1 MSFDKNVFIEAIRGN
16 DREYVVKDKVGI
28 ILGRFFLKDLDSKNK
43 KVDVKFKFYK
53 EDNYKLMKE
62 TLRKIL
68 KVLFAEKDIYKINLF
83 VSDIKNFNA
92 YLDLGFM
99 LEGILSDN
107 VCNNGIQKD
116 EYIMGINI
124 NDFNDNV
131 KLVQFQLNTERLAL
145 RNLTPE
151 NTEEMLDYYIRN
163 EEHLRQYEPTRDSGF
178 YTYEGQKEILT
189 ESFRQFIDGTSIDLG
204 IFKDEKLIGKI
215 KLSNIVYGILRN
227 AFVGYSIDKEHQGK
241 GYMKEALNTVCSYA
255 FEEMGLHRL
264 EASTLMDNSRS
275 QGVLK
280 ACGFNELGISE
291 KYLYINGEWRDH
303 KIFYKVNDDL

>member
-53 EDNYKLMKE
+53 EYNYKLMKE

-99 LEGILSDN
+99 LEGILSYN

-124 NDFNDNV
+124 NDFSDKV

-163 EEHLRQYEPTRDSGF
+163 EEHLRQYEPTRDSSF

>member
-124 NDFNDNV
+124 NDFNDKV

-145 RNLTPE
+145 RNLTPD

-264 EASTLMDNSRS
+264 EASTLIENSRS

>member
-1 MSFDKNVFIEAIRGN
+1 MSFDNNVFIEAIRGN

-28 ILGRFFLKDLDSKNK
+28 ILGRFFLKELDSKNK
-43 KVDVKFKFYK
+43 KVDVKFRFYK

-62 TLRKIL
+62 TLKKIL
-68 KVLFAEKDIYKINLF
+68 KGLFAKKDIYKINLF
-83 VSDIKNFNA
+83 VSDINNFNA

-107 VCNNGIQKD
+107 VYNNGIQKD

-124 NDFNDNV
+124 NDFNDKV
-131 KLVQFQLNTERLAL
+131 KLVQFQLNTERLIL

-227 AFVGYSIDKEHQGK
+227 AFVGYSIDKEYQGK
-241 GYMKEALNTVCSYA
+241 GYMKEVLNTVCSYA

-264 EASTLMDNSRS
+264 EASTLIENSRS

-291 KYLYINGEWRDH
+291 KYLYINGEWKDH
-303 KIFYKVNDDL
+303 KIFYKVNNDL

>member
-53 EDNYKLMKE
+53 EYNYKLMKE

-124 NDFNDNV
+124 NDFNDKV

-178 YTYEGQKEILT
+178 YTYEGQREILT

>member
-99 LEGILSDN
+99 LEGVLSDN

-124 NDFNDNV
+124 NDFNDKV

-163 EEHLRQYEPTRDSGF
+163 EEHLRHYEPTRDSGF

>member
-124 NDFNDNV
+124 NDFNDKV

-227 AFVGYSIDKEHQGK
+227 AFVGYSIDKEHQGR

>member
-53 EDNYKLMKE
+53 EYNYKLMKE

-124 NDFNDNV
+124 NDFNDKV

-241 GYMKEALNTVCSYA
+241 GYMKEAINTVCSYA

>member
-99 LEGILSDN
+99 LEGILSYN

-124 NDFNDNV
+124 NDFNDKV
-131 KLVQFQLNTERLAL
+131 KLVQFQLNTERLTL

>member
-53 EDNYKLMKE
+53 EYNYKLMKE

-107 VCNNGIQKD
+107 ICNNGIQKD

-124 NDFNDNV
+124 NDFNDKV
-131 KLVQFQLNTERLAL
+131 KLVQFQLNTERLTL

-227 AFVGYSIDKEHQGK
+227 AFVGYSID
-241 GYMKEALNTVCSYA
+241 M
-255 FEEMGLHRL
+255 
-264 EASTLMDNSRS
+264 
-275 QGVLK
+275 
-280 ACGFNELGISE
+280 
-291 KYLYINGEWRDH
+291 
-303 KIFYKVNDDL
+303 

>member
-53 EDNYKLMKE
+53 EYNYKLMKE

-68 KVLFAEKDIYKINLF
+68 KVLYAEKDIYKINLF

-124 NDFNDNV
+124 NDFNDKV

-264 EASTLMDNSRS
+264 EASTLIENSRS

>member
-124 NDFNDNV
+124 NDFNDKV

-264 EASTLMDNSRS
+264 EASTLIENSRS

-303 KIFYKVNDDL
+303 KIFYKVNGDL

>member
-92 YLDLGFM
+92 YLDLGFV

-124 NDFNDNV
+124 NDFNDKV

-178 YTYEGQKEILT
+178 YTYDGQKEILT

>member
-1 MSFDKNVFIEAIRGN
+1 MSFDKNILIEATRGN

-28 ILGRFFLKDLDSKNK
+28 ILGRFYLKEIDSKNK
-43 KVDVKFKFYK
+43 KADVKFKFYK

-62 TLRKIL
+62 TLSKIL
-68 KVLFAEKDIYKINLF
+68 KVLFAKKDIYKVNMY
-83 VSDIKNFNA
+83 VSDINNFNA

-99 LEGILSDN
+99 LEGIISDN
-107 VCNNGIQKD
+107 VCSNGNQKD

-124 NDFNDNV
+124 NDFTDKV
-131 KLVQFQLNTERLAL
+131 KIVQFQLNTRRLVL

-151 NTEEMLDYYIRN
+151 HTQEMLDYYIKN
-163 EEHLRQYEPTRDSGF
+163 ENHLKQFEPTRDSSF

-215 KLSNIVYGILRN
+215 KLSNIVYGILRS
-227 AFVGYSIDKEHQGK
+227 AFVGYSIDKDHQGK
-241 GYMKEALNTVCSYA
+241 GYMKEVLRKVCNYA

-264 EASTLMDNSRS
+264 EASTLLENERS
-275 QGVLK
+275 QSVLK
-280 ACGFNELGISE
+280 ACDFEELGVSR

-303 KIFYKVNDDL
+303 KIFYKINESL

>member
-124 NDFNDNV
+124 NDFNDKV

-145 RNLTPE
+145 RNLTPD

-264 EASTLMDNSRS
+264 EASTLMENSRS

-303 KIFYKVNDDL
+303 KIFYNVNDDL

>member
-124 NDFNDNV
+124 NDFNDKV
-131 KLVQFQLNTERLAL
+131 KLVQFQLNTERLTL

>member
-107 VCNNGIQKD
+107 VFNNGIQKD

-124 NDFNDNV
+124 NDFNDKV

>member
-53 EDNYKLMKE
+53 EYNYKLMKE

-124 NDFNDNV
+124 NDFNDKV

-264 EASTLMDNSRS
+264 EASTLIENSRS

>member
-124 NDFNDNV
+124 NDFNDKV

-280 ACGFNELGISE
+280 ACGFNELGVSE

>member
-124 NDFNDNV
+124 NDFNDKV

-163 EEHLRQYEPTRDSGF
+163 EEHLRQYEPTTDSGF

-264 EASTLMDNSRS
+264 EASTLIENSRS

>member
-68 KVLFAEKDIYKINLF
+68 KVLFAEKDIYKINIF

-124 NDFNDNV
+124 NDFNDKV

-163 EEHLRQYEPTRDSGF
+163 EDHLRQYEPTRDSGF

-189 ESFRQFIDGTSIDLG
+189 ESFRQFIDGNSIDLG

-264 EASTLMDNSRS
+264 EASTLIENSRS

>member
-124 NDFNDNV
+124 NDFNDKV

-291 KYLYINGEWRDH
+291 KYLYINGDGEIIKYFIR
-303 KIFYKVNDDL
+303 

>member
-107 VCNNGIQKD
+107 VCNNGIQRD
-116 EYIMGINI
+116 EYMMGINI
-124 NDFNDNV
+124 NDFNDKV

>member
-28 ILGRFFLKDLDSKNK
+28 ILGRFFLKDLDSKNR

-124 NDFNDNV
+124 NDFNDKV
-131 KLVQFQLNTERLAL
+131 KLVQFQLNTERLTL

-151 NTEEMLDYYIRN
+151 NTEKMLDYYIRN

>member
-53 EDNYKLMKE
+53 EYNYKLMKE

-124 NDFNDNV
+124 NDFSDKV

-145 RNLTPE
+145 RNLAPE

-163 EEHLRQYEPTRDSGF
+163 EEHLRQYEPTRDSSF

>member
-124 NDFNDNV
+124 NDFNDKV

-227 AFVGYSIDKEHQGK
+227 AFVGYSIDKEYQGK
-241 GYMKEALNTVCSYA
+241 GYTKEALNTVCSYA

-264 EASTLMDNSRS
+264 EASTLMENSRS

>member
-53 EDNYKLMKE
+53 EYNYKLMKE

-124 NDFNDNV
+124 NDFNDKV
-131 KLVQFQLNTERLAL
+131 KLVQFQLNTERLTL

-151 NTEEMLDYYIRN
+151 NTEKMLDYYIRN

>member
-124 NDFNDNV
+124 NDFNDKV
-131 KLVQFQLNTERLAL
+131 KLVQFQLNTKRLAL

-163 EEHLRQYEPTRDSGF
+163 EEHLRQYEPTRDSSF

-227 AFVGYSIDKEHQGK
+227 AFVGYSIDKENQGK

>member
-99 LEGILSDN
+99 LEGILSYN

-124 NDFNDNV
+124 NDFNDKV

-163 EEHLRQYEPTRDSGF
+163 EEHLRQYEPTRDSSF

-227 AFVGYSIDKEHQGK
+227 AFVGYSIDKVHQGK

>member
-124 NDFNDNV
+124 NDFNDKV

>member
-124 NDFNDNV
+124 NDFNDKV

-189 ESFRQFIDGTSIDLG
+189 ESFRQFIDGTLIDLG

>member
-28 ILGRFFLKDLDSKNK
+28 ILGRFFLKDLDSKNR

-53 EDNYKLMKE
+53 EYNYKLMKE

-124 NDFNDNV
+124 NDFNDKV

>member
-124 NDFNDNV
+124 NDFNDKV

-151 NTEEMLDYYIRN
+151 NTEEMLNYYIRN

>member
-124 NDFNDNV
+124 NDFNDKV

-163 EEHLRQYEPTRDSGF
+163 EDHLRQYEPTRDSGF

-264 EASTLMDNSRS
+264 EASTLMENSRS

>member
-53 EDNYKLMKE
+53 EYNYKLMKE

-124 NDFNDNV
+124 NDFNDKV

-151 NTEEMLDYYIRN
+151 NTEKMLDYYIRN

>member
-264 EASTLMDNSRS
+264 EASTLIENSRS

>member
-53 EDNYKLMKE
+53 EYNYKLMKE

-124 NDFNDNV
+124 NDFSDKV

-163 EEHLRQYEPTRDSGF
+163 EEHLRQYEPTRDSSF

>member
-124 NDFNDNV
+124 NDFNDKV

-227 AFVGYSIDKEHQGK
+227 AFVGYSIGKEHQGK